1 MTFPSTGN
9 TPNVTHCESPK
20 SCEETLKETG
30 NRLSVSLLSV
40 PPLVVPPLNVEKP
53 RRNLTNNVQKFLKL
67 SDLSTP

>member
-9 TPNVTHCESPK
+9 IPNVIHCESPK
-20 SCEETLKETG
+20 SREETPEERG
-30 NRLSVSLLSV
+30 NHLSVSLPSV

-53 RRNLTNNVQKFLKL
+53 RSNLTNNVQKFLKL